1 MVGVFAGDLQTTTP
15 ATIRCVKSILDYD
28 GLPEEPSSDVY
39 AQLIEM
45 INSGQIKGDT
55 GPQGPKGDMG
65 ADGKTPHI
73 GDNGNWYIGDI
84 DTGKPS
90 RGETVPKPLTY
101 DYMPEGYPSKSVETV
116 TLMEEQTASFSEQEG
131 FMVSILPINPDPTD
145 GQKLTVLWD
154 GVEYNVTVTLLGNMY
169 PSFGNLGMIGFGETT
184 DAPFMYMDQGAGNE
198 LWATTDTATSHTIK
212 VIWKKETYKMIDE
225 NFLPKYVSY
234 EVQDLTDEEKTIA
247 RNNVNALSK
256 DVLVEIPTNIVL
268 ASDFERYYEKHK
280 ETGLPI
286 KWDGKN
292 ITYIQYLGSNNGIKD
307 YVLSIGRSLFR
318 IKEYIY
324 NGEKHLALSNTDSFY
339 NDIYVDQIQFESDI
353 GESYKTISL
362 DSLGNLRTNDGGMV
376 MIWNDGV
383 VVYSCTQGSTKKFKI
398 TVDDSG
404 TISATEVT

>member
-1 MVGVFAGDLQTTTP
+1 MFNVSVNDKKNIYRSKPVMNVDTT
-15 ATIRCVKSILDYD
+15 
-28 GLPEEPSSDVY
+28 GSS
-39 AQLIEM
+39 
-45 INSGQIKGDT
+45 
-55 GPQGPKGDMG
+55 
-65 ADGKTPHI
+65 
-73 GDNGNWYIGDI
+73 GDI
-84 DTGKPS
+84 S
-90 RGETVPKPLTY
+90 IPKPLTY

-131 FMVSILPINPDPTD
+131 FMTSILPINPDPTD
-145 GQKLTVLWD
+145 RQKLTVLWD

-169 PSFGNLGMIGFGETT
+169 PSFGNLGMVGFGETT
-184 DAPFMYMDQGAGNE
+184 DAPFMYMDQGAGQE
-198 LWATTDTATSHTIK
+198 LWVTTDTATSHTIK
-212 VIWKKETYKMIDE
+212 VIEKKETYKKIDE
-225 NFLPKYVSY
+225 KFLPKYVSY

-268 ASDFERYYEKHK
+268 ASDFERYYEKYK

-286 KWDGKN
+286 KWDGRI
-292 ITYIQYLGSNNGIKD
+292 ITYIQHLGSDNGIKS

-318 IKEYIY
+318 IEEYIY
-324 NGEKHLALSNTDSFY
+324 NGEKRLALSNTKSFY
-339 NDIYVDQIQFESDI
+339 DDIYADTITFKPDF
-353 GESYKTISL
+353 GESQKTISL

>member
-1 MVGVFAGDLQTTTP
+1 MFEVDVNGLTQQYRTKPTMNVDITGSSGN
-15 ATIRCVKSILDYD
+15 ISI
-28 GLPEEPSSDVY
+28 
-39 AQLIEM
+39 
-45 INSGQIKGDT
+45 
-55 GPQGPKGDMG
+55 
-65 ADGKTPHI
+65 
-73 GDNGNWYIGDI
+73 
-84 DTGKPS
+84 
-90 RGETVPKPLTY
+90 PKPLTY
-101 DYMPEGYPSKSVETV
+101 DYMPEGYPSKSVETG

-131 FMVSILPINPDPTD
+131 FMTSILPINPDPTD
-145 GQKLTVLWD
+145 GQKLIVLWD

-169 PSFGNLGMIGFGETT
+169 PSFGNLGMAGFGETT
-184 DAPFMYMDQGAGNE
+184 DAPFMYMDQGAGKE

-212 VIWKKETYKMIDE
+212 VIGEKETYKLIDK

-286 KWDGKN
+286 KWNGQI
-292 ITYIQYLGSNNGIKD
+292 ITYIEYLGSTDGIKD
-307 YVLSIGRSLFR
+307 YVLSIGRFLSR
-318 IKEYIY
+318 IEEYIY
-324 NGEKHLALSNTDSFY
+324 NGEKRLALSNQKNFYDS
-339 NDIYVDQIQFESDI
+339 IYVDQINFEPDF

-362 DSLGNLRTNDGGMV
+362 DSLGNLRTNDDGMV

-383 VVYSCTQGSTKKFKI
+383 VVDSCTQGSTKKFKI